1 MIAVRSSKIGKREET
16 WSLKILILK
25 HLNKM
30 YYFFEKLSA
39 KKKKSNMVSYFL
51 QLWYQFEN
59 NNSPFVDN
67 DVIVATKGD

>member
-1 MIAVRSSKIGKREET
+1 MIFENTHFETFEQNVLFFWKIIR
-16 WSLKILILK
+16 
-25 HLNKM
+25 
-30 YYFFEKLSA
+30 

>member
-1 MIAVRSSKIGKREET
+1 
-16 WSLKILILK
+16 
-25 HLNKM
+25 
-30 YYFFEKLSA
+30 
-39 KKKKSNMVSYFL
+39 MVSYFL